1 MSAATQVEF
10 MNYPLASRRARKDH
24 VCEPCG
30 HTIRKGHIYY
40 WWTWFGDIPMH
51 MKAHQ
56 ICASVKV
63 DGEYLGLDTDGCYGV
78 SLGEDQ
84 WDGLAEEFG
93 PFPFDPWDAQGD
105 QITEV
110 MSWFS
115 VSS

>member
-40 WWTWFGDIPMH
+40 WWTCFGDIPIH
-51 MKAHQ
+51 VKAHQ

-63 DGEYLGLDTDGCYGV
+63 DGEYLGLDTDGCYGT